1 MAFRKIVGSYKDYT
15 LSSHIIE
22 AGYLAVDTVTGDL
35 RIGDGETAGGTLLAS
50 GSGATGAVTFYGT
63 KLTSPSNGPIE
74 LVPGGTGSVLTP
86 SIDINDNEITARNS
100 NEDLILSGS
109 GTGKVQLSGLAYPT
123 SDGSD
128 GQFLKTDGSG
138 TLSFASVSVGDFS
151 FVGSTIISPS
161 NADITLDPSGSGEIA
176 LNANTTITGNL
187 TVTGTQTTLETTTLV
202 VEDPLLELA
211 KNNSS
216 GIANTMDQGLFF
228 NRGSDSNVSFL
239 WDESADEF
247 VTAVTAGED
256 GTTSGNVTIDS
267 YAGLRVGAFKASGL
281 AYPTSDGSP
290 NQFLQTNGSGTLS
303 FASVTL
309 GDFSFVGSTISTPS
323 NADLTLSPGGTG
335 NVVAG
340 ALTINGTTLRSADS
354 TKITLDEAVDITGA
368 VSITSGTITGI
379 TDLTVADGGTGA
391 SSHTANAILLGNSA
405 SAIQSSSIT
414 ISGTT
419 LATGDSSTININEG
433 VIVDGTL
440 LASGQLTAS
449 GLAYP
454 TSDGDA
460 GQFLT
465 TNGSGTLSWAS
476 VSVGD
481 LSIVG
486 ATIAAPS
493 NAPLTLV
500 SSGSSV
506 NIEGL
511 SITGNVIS
519 TTDSSAGV
527 EITGNL
533 IPSADGIYQLGS
545 ASRRWQILYVSAE
558 TIDVGGATISSDGT
572 GAIEI
577 AATGATL
584 PASSKVGTRVI
595 SLNGST
601 AGTQARPVQEV
612 PLYVQDGSGN
622 VDVSGSAA
630 LTFEFNGTVEDI
642 PVFTEAGQTFILST
656 GATYASSDLGITQFQ
671 F

>member
-22 AGYLAVDTVTGDL
+22 AGYLAVDTITGDL
-35 RIGDGETAGGTLLAS
+35 RIGDGVTAGGTLIAA
-50 GSGATGAVTFYGT
+50 GTGVTGNVTFYGT
-63 KLTSPSNGPIE
+63 KLVSPSNGPIE

-100 NEDLILSGS
+100 NEDLILTGS

-138 TLSFASVSVGDFS
+138 VLSFASVSVGDFS
-151 FVGSTIISPS
+151 FVGSSIISPS
-161 NADITLDPSGSGEIA
+161 NADITLDPSGSGAIA

-211 KNNSS
+211 KNNSG

-228 NRGSDSNVSFL
+228 NRGSLSNVSL
-239 WDESADEF
+239 IWDESADEF
-247 VTAVTAGED
+247 ATAVTAGED
-256 GTTSGNVTIDS
+256 GTTSGNITIDS
-267 YAGLRVGAFKASGL
+267 YAGLQVGVLKGTTGTFSSTL
-281 AYPTSDGSP
+281 AGTTGTFSSTLAVTGEAT
-290 NQFLQTNGSGTLS
+290 FTGGIITGALTTN
-303 FASVTL
+303 
-309 GDFSFVGSTISTPS
+309 TISSNGS
-323 NADLTLSPGGTG
+323 NADISIQPSGTG
-335 NVVAG
+335 DVVISE
-340 ALTINGTTLRSADS
+340 LRINGTTL
-354 TKITLDEAVDITGA
+354 
-368 VSITSGTITGI
+368 
-379 TDLTVADGGTGA
+379 
-391 SSHTANAILLGNSA
+391 
-405 SAIQSSSIT
+405 
-414 ISGTT
+414 
-419 LATGDSSTININEG
+419 DSSDSSAININEG
-433 VIVDGTL
+433 LIVDGTL
-440 LASGQLTAS
+440 IASGALTAS

-460 GQFLT
+460 GQFLK
-465 TNGSGTLSWAS
+465 TNGSGTLSFAT
-476 VSVGD
+476 VSIGD

-511 SITGNVIS
+511 SVAGNVIS
-519 TTDSSAGV
+519 TTDSSSGV

-545 ASRRWQILYVSAE
+545 TSRRWQTAYLSAE
-558 TIDVGGATISSDGT
+558 TLDIGGATISSDGT
-572 GAIEI
+572 GSISI

-584 PASSKVGTRVI
+584 PSGSKVGTQTLMLGGKT
-595 SLNGST
+595 SGSS
-601 AGTQARPVQEV
+601 GRPVQLVEIFV
-612 PLYVQDGSGN
+612 SDGST
-622 VDVSGSAA
+622 VRTDAQILA
-630 LTFEFNGTVEDI
+630 LDSDLELEFNGTVDDT
-642 PVFTEAGQTFILST
+642 PVYTEAQQTFTLTS
-656 GATYASSDLGITQFQ
+656 GATLASNQTGITLFQ

>member
-1 MAFRKIVGSYKDYT
+1 MAYRKLKGSYKHGSIDSDVLEGT
-15 LSSHIIE
+15 
-22 AGYLAVDTVTGDL
+22 YLHVDTVTGTLKLGND
-35 RIGDGETAGGTLLAS
+35 TAGGTTISAGGSTGDLTITGSSIIAPSNADLTLQVA
-50 GSGATGAVTFYGT
+50 GSGNITMQGIT
-63 KLTSPSNGPIE
+63 
-74 LVPGGTGSVLTP
+74 
-86 SIDINDNEITARNS
+86 IDDNELYTSAS
-100 NEDLILSGS
+100 NENLMFNTS
-109 GTGKVQLSGLAYPT
+109 GTGMIQFYSAYTFPR
-123 SDGSD
+123 SDGSPN
-128 GQFLKTDGSG
+128 QVLQTDGSG
-138 TLSFASVSVGDFS
+138 ALSFGSVSVGDFT
-151 FVGSTIISPS
+151 FTGSTIISPS
-161 NADITLDPSGSGEIA
+161 NADITLDPQGTGGIA
-176 LNANTTITGNL
+176 LNANTTIVGNL
-187 TVTGTQTTLETTTLV
+187 NVTGTQTTLETTTLV

-211 KNNSS
+211 KNNSG
-216 GIANTMDQGLFF
+216 GIANSMDQGLFF
-228 NRGSDSNVSFL
+228 NRGSLTNVSFL

-247 VTAVTAGED
+247 VVANTSGED

-267 YAGLRVGAFKASGL
+267 YANFHAGDLQLLGMTLADNKISAARSNDDLILSAAGTGNIILGALTINGTTLSSTDSSSININEGLIVDGTASVLSTLTTPTIATNNIGASDSSSVAFTSPVEFQGAVQGITSLKAAGL
-281 AYPTSDGSP
+281 TYPTSDGSP
-290 NQFLQTNGSGTLS
+290 GQFLKTDGSGTLS
-303 FASVTL
+303 FASV
-309 GDFSFVGSTISTPS
+309 
-323 NADLTLSPGGTG
+323 
-335 NVVAG
+335 
-340 ALTINGTTLRSADS
+340 
-354 TKITLDEAVDITGA
+354 
-368 VSITSGTITGI
+368 SI
-379 TDLTVADGGTGA
+379 
-391 SSHTANAILLGNSA
+391 
-405 SAIQSSSIT
+405 
-414 ISGTT
+414 
-419 LATGDSSTININEG
+419 
-433 VIVDGTL
+433 
-440 LASGQLTAS
+440 
-449 GLAYP
+449 
-454 TSDGDA
+454 
-460 GQFLT
+460 
-465 TNGSGTLSWAS
+465 
-476 VSVGD
+476 GD
-481 LSIVG
+481 LSIIG

-506 NIEGL
+506 DIEGL
-511 SITGNVIS
+511 SVAGNVIS